1 MHLVKGGGSYAS
13 TSDHTLHFGLG
24 DQTVVDELE
33 IHWPG
38 GTVQKLAGVAADQV
52 LSVIEQVE

>member
-1 MHLVKGGGSYAS
+1 M
-13 TSDHTLHFGLG
+13 
-24 DQTVVDELE
+24 VDELE